1 MSSSRSYYLQNRDK
15 ILAQRAQY
23 YEENKEMIN
32 ERSKKYYKKYY
43 EREKEHRW
51 TLFCYNWSENRK
63 MGVFS
68 SVMTDSYD

>member
-1 MSSSRSYYLQNRDK
+1 MAGYIGTTCHIRV
-15 ILAQRAQY
+15 
-23 YEENKEMIN
+23 
-32 ERSKKYYKKYY
+32 KKLRKPPKW
-43 EREKEHRW
+43 KHRW